1 MNKIKERIEK
11 FNHELYD
18 NEKNR
23 LNNKEKSFRVIKGNI
38 PVIISAPHSVKQL
51 REGRVKGAEYQT
63 GAIASILSEET
74 SCFAIYKTYNNQ
86 DDANYDIENN
96 EYKEEIKKIIKE
108 NDIRILLD
116 IHGAKDEHNFD
127 IDLGTAYGENI
138 NNNIEIL
145 YKLKSYFKKYNIDNV
160 TENKIFKAD
169 SIRTIS
175 KYINKETKIQCI
187 QLEISWKYR
196 NLDNLDNIERL
207 TKSLKEFILSF

>member
-86 DDANYDIENN
+86 DDANYDMENN

-145 YKLKSYFKKYNIDNV
+145 KRLKNYFKKYKIENV
-160 TENKIFKAD
+160 TENKTFKAD

-187 QLEISWKYR
+187 
-196 NLDNLDNIERL
+196 
-207 TKSLKEFILSF
+207 